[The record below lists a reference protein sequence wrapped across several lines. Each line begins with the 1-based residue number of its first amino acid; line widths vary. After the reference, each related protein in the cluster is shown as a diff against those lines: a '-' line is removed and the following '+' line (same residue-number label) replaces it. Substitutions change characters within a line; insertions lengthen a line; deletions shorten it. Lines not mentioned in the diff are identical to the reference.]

1 MLHIQFFVVYLHL
14 HITNV
19 TFFIDMDLVYNVNLQ
34 ATLRALPLYDSF
46 FVPAAM
52 YSGGSVRT
60 AATLAGKRLGRSFSV
75 VAKKDGFIVIRN
87 V

>member
-1 MLHIQFFVVYLHL
+1 
-14 HITNV
+14 
-19 TFFIDMDLVYNVNLQ
+19 MDLVYNVNLQ

-52 YSGGSVRT
+52 YSGGSIRT

-75 VAKKDGFIVIRN
+75 TATIDGYTIIRN
-87 V
+87 A

>member
-1 MLHIQFFVVYLHL
+1 
-14 HITNV
+14 
-19 TFFIDMDLVYNVNLQ
+19 MDLVYNVNLQ

-52 YSGGSVRT
+52 YSGGSIRT

-75 VAKKDGFIVIRN
+75 TATIDGYTITRN
-87 V
+87 A